1 MIRFFL
7 QGIISITCGAKMKQ
21 FKSYYLKEDIKD
33 ILLSDYPTRKKEMF
47 LNEILDEYL
56 FLINDIRFSHF
67 STTYNRNYPLQ
78 DKSYHTTLC
87 MFLHLG
93 VVLL

>member
-1 MIRFFL
+1 MIRFVL
-7 QGIISITCGAKMKQ
+7 QGIISITGGAKMKQ

-56 FLINDIRFSHF
+56 FLINDIRKDELEDIIVNQFESI
-67 STTYNRNYPLQ
+67 
-78 DKSYHTTLC
+78 
-87 MFLHLG
+87 
-93 VVLL
+93 

>member
-1 MIRFFL
+1 MNQDYGNYL
-7 QGIISITCGAKMKQ
+7 IIH

-56 FLINDIRFSHF
+56 FLINDIRKDELEDIIVNQFESI
-67 STTYNRNYPLQ
+67 
-78 DKSYHTTLC
+78 
-87 MFLHLG
+87 
-93 VVLL
+93 